1 MDHTGAA
8 CDIMTTL
15 SELEFALP
23 ERRNLI
29 AADVSNEAGDCF
41 EQEFHGRW
49 FVCAEESTSH
59 WTKAVRP
66 LNECS

>member
-1 MDHTGAA
+1 MHREPSVGSGRVPLQKLKL
-8 CDIMTTL
+8 TL
-15 SELEFALP
+15 CPVFVARP
-23 ERRNLI
+23 RAMQKQGRYF
-29 AADVSNEAGDCF
+29 F
-41 EQEFHGRW
+41 EQGFHGRW